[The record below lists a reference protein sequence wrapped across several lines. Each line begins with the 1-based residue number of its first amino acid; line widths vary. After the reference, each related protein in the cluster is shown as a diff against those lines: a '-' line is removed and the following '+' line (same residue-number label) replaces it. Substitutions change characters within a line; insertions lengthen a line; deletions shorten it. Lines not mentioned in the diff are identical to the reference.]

1 MLPANKWMFFTTTET
16 TMTTGRM
23 GATLGCHEVTYNC
36 DNKITVVNSFFS
48 QAQGKFSS
56 ICQLNRTDLSTRQP
70 AKPFTVRKLR
80 SLRNLNRYTT
90 GEEA

>member
-1 MLPANKWMFFTTTET
+1 MLPANKRMFFYDNRNTNDN
-16 TMTTGRM
+16 GKN
-23 GATLGCHEVTYNC
+23 GATLVCHEVTYNC

-56 ICQLNRTDLSTRQP
+56 ICQLNKSDLSTRQP
-70 AKPFTVRKLR
+70 ANSLSTYKLR

-90 GEEA
+90 GDKA

>member
-16 TMTTGRM
+16 TITTGRM

-48 QAQGKFSS
+48 QAPGNFSP
-56 ICQLNRTDLSTRQP
+56 ICQLNKSDLSARQP
-70 AKPFTVRKLR
+70 ANPFAVRKLR
-80 SLRNLNRYTT
+80 SLQNLNRYTT
-90 GEEA
+90 GYKA